1 MTAQYIDDY
10 NMDTLDIQ
18 ADQYEEQQLIM
29 QGLNEIDATMK
40 LFGMSFEDAAQFLT
54 EDITNQI
61 KTLQN
66 RLDAITAAVPQ

>member
-40 LFGMSFEDAAQFLT
+40 LFGMSFDEAAQFLA
-54 EDITNQI
+54 EEIANQM

>member
-1 MTAQYIDDY
+1 MTAQYMDDY

-66 RLDAITAAVPQ
+66 RLDAITATVPQ

>member
-1 MTAQYIDDY
+1 MTAQYMDDY

-40 LFGMSFEDAAQFLT
+40 LFGMSFDEAAQFLA
-54 EDITNQI
+54 EEIANQM

-66 RLDAITAAVPQ
+66 RLDAITATVPQ

>member
-1 MTAQYIDDY
+1 MTAQYMDDY

-40 LFGMSFEDAAQFLT
+40 LFGMSFDEAAQFLA
-54 EDITNQI
+54 EEIANQM

>member
-1 MTAQYIDDY
+1 MTAQYMDDY

-66 RLDAITAAVPQ
+66 RLAAVTATVPQ